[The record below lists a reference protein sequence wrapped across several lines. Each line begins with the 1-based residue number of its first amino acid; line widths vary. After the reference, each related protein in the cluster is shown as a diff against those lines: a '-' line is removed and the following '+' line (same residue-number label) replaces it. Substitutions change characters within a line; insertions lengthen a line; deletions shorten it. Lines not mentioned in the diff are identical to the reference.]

1 MMTISLLHGLT
12 SQWLVLG
19 VLCVLLALAAE
30 AGFRLGFRLHE
41 KGDEARKG
49 QIGGVQGA
57 ILGLLGLLLGF
68 TFSMSASRY
77 EARRALVLQESNCIG
92 TTYLRAAL
100 LPENRQPAV
109 ESLLRRYVDARID
122 FYEAGEDLVRQR
134 EVERVTSGLQGEL
147 WTHAVGAAKEA
158 PTPVTVS
165 FIDSLNDTI
174 DTDAARVNALRTHV
188 PGGVWLLVLMVSL
201 CGCCVNGYSAGSSG
215 RRNGFASW
223 VLPLMVALA
232 ITFIAD
238 LDRPRGGMIGI
249 SQQPMLDLRESL
261 RPRAP

>member
-1 MMTISLLHGLT
+1 MMTTSLLHGLT

-19 VLCVLLALAAE
+19 ILCVLLALAAE

-68 TFSMSASRY
+68 TFSMSANRY
-77 EARRALVLQESNCIG
+77 EARRALVLQEANCIG

-100 LPENRQPAV
+100 LTENRQPAV
-109 ESLLRRYVDARID
+109 ENLLRRYVDARID
-122 FYEAGEDLVRQR
+122 FYEAGEKLARQR

-147 WTHAVGAAKEA
+147 WAHAVGAAKEA

-188 PGGVWLLVLMVSL
+188 PSAVWLLVLMVSV

-223 VLPLMVALA
+223 VLPLMIALA

-261 RPRAP
+261 RPRVP